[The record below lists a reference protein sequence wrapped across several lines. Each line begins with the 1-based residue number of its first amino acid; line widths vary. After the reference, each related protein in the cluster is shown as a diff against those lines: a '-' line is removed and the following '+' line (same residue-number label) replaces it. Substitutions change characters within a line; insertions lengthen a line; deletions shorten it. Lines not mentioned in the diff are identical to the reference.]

1 MLKFFR
7 KIRQRLLS
15 EDRFSKYFLYALGE
29 IVLVVI
35 GILIALQVNTWNENR
50 KDNDLELKLLKSLQK
65 DLETDLTNISLKIEL
80 DSLIA
85 QTNKAL
91 VRSFKNDHLEEGIRI
106 QKYKGITYNSFG
118 AVNRV
123 MFFYPQKFA
132 YQSIVNKG
140 IDIIKNDSLRQEI
153 VNLYDYQYR
162 ITEDYLNIQ
171 FDMFVNSNQTLW
183 DFLETKDNVKVKIPN
198 DTSLIKQNDRFLNF
212 ITHMAEEYEEVLD
225 FYRNNRRK
233 IRALIKKVDKEVQ
246 DH

>member
-1 MLKFFR
+1 
-7 KIRQRLLS
+7 
-15 EDRFSKYFLYALGE
+15 
-29 IVLVVI
+29 
-35 GILIALQVNTWNENR
+35 
-50 KDNDLELKLLKSLQK
+50 
-65 DLETDLTNISLKIEL
+65 
-80 DSLIA
+80 
-85 QTNKAL
+85 
-91 VRSFKNDHLEEGIRI
+91 
-106 QKYKGITYNSFG
+106 
-118 AVNRV
+118 